1 MQNPTLKHLLCPSRH
16 RAQEA
21 HMEPNN
27 NNVIIWQWLTVGSIA
42 MLAVAVAALAA
53 IVGGAL

>member
-27 NNVIIWQWLTVGSIA
+27 NVIIWQWLTVGSIT

>member
-21 HMEPNN
+21 HMEPN

>member
-1 MQNPTLKHLLCPSRH
+1 
-16 RAQEA
+16 
-21 HMEPNN
+21 MEPN
-27 NNVIIWQWLTVGSIA
+27 NNVIIWQWLTVGSIT